1 LRLVKLDSFK
11 YLNQNEKK
19 IKIII
24 MGRFG
29 INFGIFFPGALEVS
43 RIAGG
48 IPKFGISIKI

>member
-1 LRLVKLDSFK
+1 M
-11 YLNQNEKK
+11 KK
-19 IKIII
+19 INKII

-48 IPKFGISIKI
+48 IPKFGDLH